1 MVSGTKPTVSLR
13 YAHINYIGTYDALP
27 KLSGLTILPALPI
40 SSCGP
45 EFDVEGS
52 DAQLLASLGYILGS
66 QHGSI
71 WRGLISVSFH
81 LHPTSYTADG
91 FPGNKSTGSFLSY
104 PSRIQSAYH
113 TLKIK
118 STTAQEGQRMKVN
131 LNKHP
136 DPTRLP

>member
-66 QHGSI
+66 QHGSV
-71 WRGLISVSFH
+71 WRGLISAFT
-81 LHPTSYTADG
+81 LHG
-91 FPGNKSTGSFLSY
+91 RWFPC
-104 PSRIQSAYH
+104 
-113 TLKIK
+113 LKD
-118 STTAQEGQRMKVN
+118 R
-131 LNKHP
+131 
-136 DPTRLP
+136 